1 MGVFELDRNSCGSY
15 GNSSNNVG
23 CGNCGDSGE
32 VENVSDLRRL
42 REECII
48 ALKVYDSCRQQ
59 KCFNIHPYKFFRTF
73 LKYKK
78 ACLKTKYKKSA
89 KIIIVI
95 LFSLI
100 KWCDY

>member
-1 MGVFELDRNSCGSY
+1 MLLGEKINKKNKEDFIMGVFELDRNSCG
-15 GNSSNNVG
+15 GCVNSSNSNVG

-59 KCFNIHPYKFFRTF
+59 NCFNIHP
-73 LKYKK
+73 
-78 ACLKTKYKKSA
+78 
-89 KIIIVI
+89 
-95 LFSLI
+95 LI
-100 KWCDY
+100 SF